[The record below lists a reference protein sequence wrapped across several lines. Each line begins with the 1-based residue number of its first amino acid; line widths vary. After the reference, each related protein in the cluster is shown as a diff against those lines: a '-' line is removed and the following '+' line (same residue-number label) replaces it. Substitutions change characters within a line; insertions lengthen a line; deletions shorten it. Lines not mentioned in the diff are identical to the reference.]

1 MLDEKME
8 DIPYC
13 ADSCGR
19 AATTE
24 RLVGVFVPQSEL
36 SNLSESSDLSG
47 FDELVELVCVH
58 CLKEA
63 A

>member
-1 MLDEKME
+1 VLDEKLE

-24 RLVGVFVPQSEL
+24 RLVGPIGET
-36 SNLSESSDLSG
+36 SDFS
-47 FDELVELVCVH
+47 ELVELVCVH
-58 CLKEA
+58 CLEVA